1 MLQKQL
7 HKHRGIYTWLIHKL
21 VFLFVLPNQ
30 SLVQY
35 LKRSR
40 LPTSR
45 NPLTSFGALGP
56 NDTITLWVAWGSRI
70 LNAFSIWNGPW
81 GSSNEELNYKT
92 KRRYLFRNSNKL
104 RVRITTVCLSAC
116 LPVCLS
122 TSLPDWP
129 TGWLTDWPIDRPTDL
144 LTGWLTD
151 DRLTE
156 WRTDGLTDR
165 PTDGPTDSLTA
176 QQAYQSTRQTSRQ
189 N

>member
-1 MLQKQL
+1 M
-7 HKHRGIYTWLIHKL
+7 L

-104 RVRITTVCLSAC
+104 RVRITIVCLSAC

-129 TGWLTDWPIDRPTDL
+129 TDWLTDW
-144 LTGWLTD
+144 LTD
-151 DRLTE
+151 RLTDRSTDQLTDWLADWLADNRLTE
-156 WRTDGLTDR
+156 WR
-165 PTDGPTDSLTA
+165 TDGPTDSLTA